1 MEEQG
6 EIFMGWYSVA
16 LLVHILGVLGVFI
29 ATGIEQVV
37 LLRLRAAR
45 ATQFVREWTRVM
57 AGVDKLFLPSV
68 LLLAGAGLFM
78 TFTVWGWDQAWI
90 DVSLGTLVLVGVLG
104 LAVNGSRL
112 KAIERA
118 VAALPDG
125 PLPTDL
131 RRLIFHPVLSTSA
144 SITAFLTLGIVFLM
158 VLKPGWLGSLDIIA
172 SALTV
177 AGAVALIFLRSGR
190 QRHLDEQ
197 AEPMKAIREEVG
209 IN

>member
-6 EIFMGWYSVA
+6 GIFMGWYSVA

-57 AGVDKLFLPSV
+57 AGMDKLFPPSV
-68 LLLAGAGLFM
+68 LLLLGAGLFM

-90 DVSLGTLVLVGVLG
+90 DVSLGTLGLVGVLG

-125 PLPTDL
+125 PLPADL
-131 RRLIFHPVLSTSA
+131 RRL
-144 SITAFLTLGIVFLM
+144 
-158 VLKPGWLGSLDIIA
+158 
-172 SALTV
+172 
-177 AGAVALIFLRSGR
+177 
-190 QRHLDEQ
+190 
-197 AEPMKAIREEVG
+197 
-209 IN
+209 